1 MSESPTTLIE
11 ITRHTKGRIL
21 LVGRKI
27 GQEKFS
33 VLKDALRVEAKPS
46 KYPTG
51 KNPIP
56 WQSGLLTRFNEGDF
70 ESIVLHRFLYRPT
83 KSYVEDPEKILTE
96 VKRILPEEGVL
107 IVNSFLLDEKT
118 RSFRSADSFYT
129 EEEMM
134 SLLRRQ
140 SFKDVNCVRV
150 TDAVLFVCKK

>member
-1 MSESPTTLIE
+1 MSESPHTLTE

-27 GQEKFS
+27 GQEKFG
-33 VLKDALRVEAKPS
+33 VLKDVLRVEAKPS

-56 WQSGLLTRFNEGDF
+56 WESCLLRRFNEGDF
-70 ESIVLHRFLYRPT
+70 ESIVLHRFLYKPT
-83 KSYVEDPEKILTE
+83 RSYVEDPEEVLTE

-118 RSFRSADSFYT
+118 KDFRSADCFYT

-134 SLLRRQ
+134 GLLRRQ

-150 TDAVLFVCKK
+150 TDAMLFVCKK